1 MQETQKTQVRSRDR
15 EDHLEEVMVTHSSI
29 LAWRIPWT
37 EEPGGPQ
44 SIGSQRGEYDWSD
57 LACTKV
63 LIGKIVSQL
72 DFSKSQ
78 FNYKLRS
85 SLAAHL
91 HFRSFLFSH
100 FAFFFTTQRSYL
112 MDYFYVI
119 EDRRVWPPRTLPL
132 RHRDLGG
139 SCLCIPSFSFLIRIK
154 IMMGMLSLVR
164 SPGG

>member
-1 MQETQKTQVRSRDR
+1 MQETQKTQVRYLDR
-15 EDHLEEVMVTHSSI
+15 EDHLEEVVVTHSSI
-29 LAWRIPWT
+29 LTWRIPWT
-37 EEPGGPQ
+37 EEPGRPQ

-57 LACTKV
+57 LAFTKV
-63 LIGKIVSQL
+63 LIEKIVSQL

-78 FNYKLRS
+78 FNYKLTS

-100 FAFFFTTQRSYL
+100 FAFFTTQRSHL
-112 MDYFYVI
+112 VDYFYVI
-119 EDRRVWPPRTLPL
+119 EDSRVWPPRTLPL
-132 RHRDLGG
+132 WHRDLGG